1 MKYRQND
8 TIVCHFVV
16 FVVCWGA
23 LLPQVF
29 LDEAVVVTC
38 LRPLFYIFSVKSDI
52 TFRNILYFCT
62 MRHLLT
68 VIAILLAFAC
78 CTTEADRSRMRAE
91 LDSINQRNRNDQ
103 PFTVA
108 DVEPYVNF
116 FDDHGTPNDRLLAHY
131 LLGRA
136 YHDHGEA
143 PMALQCYQ
151 DALDCAD
158 TLSTDCDYPQLAR
171 VYGQMAQI
179 FYEQGLY
186 REQLESSRYSVM
198 YAWKGNDTLV
208 SLTSYEQESQAYR
221 NLNMPDSLLY
231 ICEHVSQLYRRYGF
245 TRYSAIALAGTFST
259 LIHRQEF
266 DKARRYMQ
274 IYESESRYFDSLGN
288 VQKGR
293 EIYYR
298 IKGLY
303 FLHTNMLD
311 SAEYYFR
318 KELRDGKDFDNQHS
332 GALGLSEL
340 YQKLHQSDSV
350 AKYSLYAY
358 SMLDSVYIQRATKE
372 VERIQALHDYTRH
385 QNIAI
390 QEKEKASAEKAKRQL
405 SLAML
410 LLVVVIAAFII
421 YLMYIEKKKK
431 QELYL
436 QNLEQLEQTQ
446 SEVLQLREHAEVND
460 ALIAV
465 KEKQIEEQR
474 MRFEELRKDS
484 LKDHAAIDSHIKES
498 DIYQILLEKQYDS
511 KLTIT
516 ELRECRK
523 LVLENLPE
531 FNSLL
536 LTKEYKISV
545 KDFNVCILLRF
556 GFKSKEV
563 SNLLGLSQVRV
574 SQICSKVLRE
584 VFKKDEGGATAL
596 IEILHEYY

>member
-1 MKYRQND
+1 MPSKKILKRFLSN
-8 TIVCHFVV
+8 
-16 FVVCWGA
+16 
-23 LLPQVF
+23 F
-29 LDEAVVVTC
+29 LDW
-38 LRPLFYIFSVKSDI
+38 
-52 TFRNILYFCT
+52 RN
-62 MRHLLT
+62 LLT

-78 CTTEADRSRMRAE
+78 CTTEADCNRMRAE

-103 PFTVA
+103 PFTAA
-108 DVEPYVNF
+108 DVQPYVDF

-136 YHDHGEA
+136 YHEHGEA
-143 PMALQCYQ
+143 PMALECYQ
-151 DALDCAD
+151 KAAECAD
-158 TLSTDCDYPQLAR
+158 TLSEDCDYKQLCR
-171 VYGQMAQI
+171 VYAQMAQI

-186 REQLESSRYSVM
+186 REQLVFQRLSSKH
-198 YAWKGNDTLV
+198 AWKGKDTLAA
-208 SLTSYEQESQAYR
+208 LMSYAQESQAYH
-221 NLNMPDSLLY
+221 NLNMPDSLLC
-231 ICEHVSQLYRRYGF
+231 ICEHVFQLYRKYG
-245 TRYSAIALAGTFST
+245 YINYAAST
-259 LIHRQEF
+259 LSYTLSELVHRKEF
-266 DKARRYMQ
+266 DKARQYMQ
-274 IYESESRYFDSLGN
+274 IYESESGYFDSLGN
-288 VQKGR
+288 IQKGR
-293 EIYYR
+293 EIYYK

-303 FLHTNMLD
+303 YLHTNVLD

-318 KELRDGKDFDNQHS
+318 KELRDGKDYSNQNS
-332 GALGLSEL
+332 AANGLALL
-340 YQKLHQSDSV
+340 YNKTRHKDST
-350 AKYSLYAY
+350 AKYALYAY
-358 SMLDSVYIQRATKE
+358 TMQDSFFAQRTTKE
-372 VERIQALHDYTRH
+372 IERMLSMYDYTRH

-390 QEKEKASAEKAKRQL
+390 QERERASAEKARRQFSIAL
-405 SLAML
+405 L
-410 LLVVVIAAFII
+410 LLVVAVAVFII
-421 YLMYIEKKKK
+421 YQMYREKKKK
-431 QELYL
+431 QVLYL

-498 DIYQILLEKQYDS
+498 SIYQILLEKQYDS

-545 KDFNVCILLRF
+545 KDFNVCILLRL

-584 VFKKDEGGATAL
+584 VFKKEEGGAAAL
-596 IEILHEYY
+596 VEILHEYY